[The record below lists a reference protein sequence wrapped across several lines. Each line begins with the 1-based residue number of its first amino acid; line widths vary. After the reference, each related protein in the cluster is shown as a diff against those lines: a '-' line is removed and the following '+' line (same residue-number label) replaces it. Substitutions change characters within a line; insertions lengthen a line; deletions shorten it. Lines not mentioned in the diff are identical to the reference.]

1 MCHACH
7 DCGSPVVPK
16 NALKPWP
23 HRCPACKRAKQRA
36 YNQARAEQRR
46 RTAAHCMQCVV
57 RPAVTPRRG
66 PASTLCKECRE
77 QKRSRQSAAR
87 KERAKAS
94 GENRKHALECHYCGI
109 AFQSARRQQKFCS
122 TACAH
127 TMSRKRSTFVCER
140 CGVVTETCEA
150 YASRRRFCSKECDNA
165 SRSLPGRTCAGCGCN
180 FRRAVSERFVYRD
193 RGKYCT
199 RDCYLDH
206 RWGKDRPRKA
216 WSDSVRARA
225 SRNALAT
232 SLRKKCKI
240 LGAPYDAECTR
251 QSVCER
257 DGWQCQRCRVA
268 CNQEYIINRKT
279 RRIHPRNAEHDHIIP
294 LTDDESPG
302 NVFPNSQCLCRR
314 CNGKKRDTRWGQ
326 LRLDLEGSVQRWED
340 VDANRSRRNS
350 KSSVAIQAVVP

>member
-1 MCHACH
+1 MCQTSHH
-7 DCGSPVVPK
+7 DSK
-16 NALKPWP
+16 TLS
-23 HRCPACKRAKQRA
+23 HSCPAAQP
-36 YNQARAEQRR
+36 
-46 RTAAHCMQCVV
+46 VGW
-57 RPAVTPRRG
+57 RG
-66 PASTLCKECRE
+66 ACCDR
-77 QKRSRQSAAR
+77 
-87 KERAKAS
+87 
-94 GENRKHALECHYCGI
+94 CGI
-109 AFQSARRQQKFCS
+109 AFGLPCRPGRPTKWCVSCRRAIRRERQRAYVSSGKIKKHWNQCLYCGVNFSTTHKQQKCCS
-122 TACAH
+122 TTCAH
-127 TMSRKRSTFVCER
+127 IMSRNRVTFTCAH
-140 CGVVTETCEA
+140 CGISKEMCKTE
-150 YASRRRFCSKECDNA
+150 ASKRRFCSKECRIG
-165 SRSLPGRTCAGCGCN
+165 SRPSTICAGCGRLFQRN
-180 FRRAVSERFVYRD
+180 ANGKFPHQD
-193 RGKYCT
+193 KGKYCT

-240 LGAPYDAECTR
+240 LGVPYDAECTR